1 MANFLKVDT
10 LEELDELFERSHEQ
24 PVVVFKHSNSC
35 GISSH
40 LFEEIG
46 SVDAD
51 VNVVVVQEARHVSD
65 AIAERTG
72 FRHHSPQAFV
82 IRQGKAV
89 YQASHY
95 AIDPQK
101 ISAEIGEA

>member
-1 MANFLKVDT
+1 LDSI
-10 LEELDELFERSHEQ
+10 ERLDELFDESHRK

-46 SVDAD
+46 EVEGDI
-51 VNVVVVQEARHVSD
+51 NVVVVQESRHVSD

-82 IRQGKAV
+82 LKDGRAV

-101 ISAEIGEA
+101 ISANLEEN